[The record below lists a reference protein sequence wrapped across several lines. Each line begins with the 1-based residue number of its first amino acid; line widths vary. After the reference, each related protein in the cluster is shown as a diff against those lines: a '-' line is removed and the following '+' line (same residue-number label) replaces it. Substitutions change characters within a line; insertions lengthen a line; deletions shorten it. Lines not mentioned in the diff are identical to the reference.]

1 MLKKSHKFRNLQKA
15 GGKNKVS
22 KTKPTPNIKDWLK
35 SAAPL
40 LAAATLISAAPAGAT
55 TVSVSADG
63 NYPGGCTSK
72 SSKCIKYKVKDLGM
86 IKKKLQ
92 SSWLRMTTPEEK
104 AKMGYWDKFW
114 LGVTEGS
121 EHAATLH
128 YDHDYN
134 NYSYRSVPA
143 NFNPANPFPVA
154 TRNDLQGLYNPGA
167 QLGKTMTEQRI
178 NTLSNPINS
187 ARLKK
192 GRVLTNANI
201 KRLTRSSRNA
211 RERNRQP
218 NVKVKGKGK
227 GRGSK
232 GR

>member
-15 GGKNKVS
+15 GGKKKVS
-22 KTKPTPNIKDWLK
+22 KSKPHFKKFLKK
-35 SAAPL
+35 SAILL
-40 LAAATLISAAPAGAT
+40 LAAKAITAAPAGAT

-86 IKKKLQ
+86 IEKKLQ

-154 TRNDLQGLYNPGA
+154 TINDLQGLYNPGA

-201 KRLTRSSRNA
+201 KRLTRSSRKA

-218 NVKVKGKGK
+218 KVKVKGK

-232 GR
+232 RS